1 VRKNLF
7 YKIFFSYLV
16 IICLSFF
23 LLDIMMRDEV
33 KNVLTSQIE
42 DELFSY
48 TELLNLTS
56 LEKVSGNFRQ
66 IAKISNCRVTLV
78 DAHGKVLADSER
90 DAFLMENHLNRP
102 EIQEARLKGK
112 GKSIRFSNSID
123 MDMLYTAVAVREGGE
138 IKGYIRL
145 SRPLYAVQNVI
156 DKVYQYIL
164 LSILVVAVI
173 SLLIALFFSY
183 RLYEPVKAMERFT
196 EKLRK
201 GEAVGTIILDTVDE
215 TKTLAENINYLV
227 RELRDKIRIANEE
240 KSKLMT
246 AFTNMN
252 EGVLIINAQGRIE
265 FVSPVLANM
274 LSVHY
279 DDVYGR
285 TLIEAFRSIDLEKAL
300 IEFKKTGQNVTREIV
315 LGSPEQVILNTSISA
330 VHGHPGEEKV
340 MIVFHDV
347 TRLKRLETI
356 KTDFV
361 ANVTHE
367 IKTPLTAIIGYLET
381 IQNGAIHHV
390 EETKQFI
397 AASLKQAERLNRLV
411 DDLLTLSN
419 IETKE
424 TALHFE
430 NVFLRAAVHNIIAL
444 IQPKASQKKITV
456 HNNVPENFV
465 PIRADGDKLTQI
477 LINILDNAVKF
488 TAAGGRIIID
498 AEESGSY
505 ALVSITDTGIGI
517 PRDEIQ
523 HLGERFYRVDKS
535 RSRELGGTGLGLSI
549 VKHFMMAHGGRME
562 IESQWGKGTKVSLFF
577 LFRTFKH

>member
-577 LFRTFKH
+577 PIQNI

>member
-1 VRKNLF
+1 
-7 YKIFFSYLV
+7 
-16 IICLSFF
+16 
-23 LLDIMMRDEV
+23 MRDEV

-577 LFRTFKH
+577 PIQNI

>member
-1 VRKNLF
+1 
-7 YKIFFSYLV
+7 
-16 IICLSFF
+16 
-23 LLDIMMRDEV
+23 MMRDEV

-78 DAHGKVLADSER
+78 DVHGKVLADSER

-577 LFRTFKH
+577 PIQNI